1 MGGMLRMSA
10 QKSFAAG
17 APEGD
22 MMMMDAMPV
31 AMAMRSD
38 GAEGGADAPLMRK
51 MSASAADV
59 AEESSGSAS
68 MANDDGSEKDGGG
81 SGKQH
86 VATR

>member
-1 MGGMLRMSA
+1 MGGMLRMGA
-10 QKSFAAG
+10 QKSFSAG

-68 MANDDGSEKDGGG
+68 NDDGSEKDGGG
-81 SGKQH
+81 SGEQH